1 MVLVSLSNPYPP
13 VPGAGDLK
21 TQWAG
26 AASSDG
32 AGFSTCPEQGSP
44 VPWGALVLLKAF
56 PFAVHVELKR

>member
-1 MVLVSLSNPYPP
+1 MILVSLSNPYPP

-26 AASSDG
+26 AASSGG
-32 AGFSTCPEQGSP
+32 AGFSTCPEQ
-44 VPWGALVLLKAF
+44 GALVLLKAF